1 MAPVADAACVGRL
14 PPSFARVG
22 LASAEDDATARG
34 RGTGTLAAG
43 LGDPRGDAGV
53 VALFASYEDRE
64 NVFDAA
70 TAMARGAATT
80 AAAAVSSIF
89 GGAIGLAGAVTKNLP
104 VGRALGGAVVGA
116 VSTAGNAVGNAA
128 AGALGVGGAGG
139 GGGGA
144 EARAARDSTRT
155 TRPVER

>member
-1 MAPVADAACVGRL
+1 M
-14 PPSFARVG
+14 
-22 LASAEDDATARG
+22 
-34 RGTGTLAAG
+34 LAAG

-116 VSTAGNAVGNAA
+116 GSTAGNGVGNAGG
-128 AGALGVGGAGG
+128 GALGVGGAGA
-139 GGGGA
+139 GGGA